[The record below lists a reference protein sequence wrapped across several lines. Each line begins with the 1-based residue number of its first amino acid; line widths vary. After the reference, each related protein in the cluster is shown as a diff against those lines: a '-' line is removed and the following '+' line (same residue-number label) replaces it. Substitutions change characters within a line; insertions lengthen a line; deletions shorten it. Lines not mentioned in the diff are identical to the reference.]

1 MATSVTVD
9 WSPFGKK
16 LRSKRP
22 EVQSIEKTGTEKAEF
37 QGLKLR
43 KTLSQERQD
52 KPLRTSGSGTHDFGV
67 KLRVSNLAPQ
77 WRVVLL
83 NFPVC
88 QFVCLVYIVLVWFV

>member
-9 WSPFGKK
+9 WSPFGRK

-22 EVQSIEKTGTEKAEF
+22 EVQSREKTGTEKAEF

-52 KPLRTSGSGTHDFGV
+52 KPSRTSGGGTHDFGI
-67 KLRVSNLAPQ
+67 KLRVSNLS
-77 WRVVLL
+77 L
-83 NFPVC
+83 NGGPSLIFLSLSLC
-88 QFVCLVYIVLVWFV
+88 AQCT